1 MVHLCILQLLFTRMS
16 CLKVSSE
23 CIKVKGFVGLMILQC
38 LSKTVRA
45 VVWASDESA
54 HYGEN
59 ICRTNSYFCEPGSK
73 SCKKTKQNR
82 KILVLQPKGPPPHT
96 HWTPSTK
103 ALITF
108 QNFLTQPQGEGASLR
123 HMVV

>member
-1 MVHLCILQLLFTRMS
+1 MVHLCILQLHFTRMS

-23 CIKVKGFVGLMILQC
+23 CIKIKGFVGLMILQP

-54 HYGEN
+54 HHGEN

-82 KILVLQPKGPPPHT
+82 KILVLQPKRPPHTHT

-108 QNFLTQPQGEGASLR
+108 QNFLTQPQGASLR
-123 HMVV
+123 HMAV